1 MQAVYCRGIEQ
12 ELVNGWEMW
21 IREDLILVGMP
32 AAMREHIRSPVYGL
46 VRCLHLY
53 LTLGCSVAVANRLLC
68 CLGTGLLLIICF
80 VVVESEQL
88 VPKSMVVVLTF
99 DIEDSFW

>member
-1 MQAVYCRGIEQ
+1 MQAVCCRGIQQ

-32 AAMREHIRSPVYGL
+32 AANREQVRSPAYGL
-46 VRCLHLY
+46 VRCLHLH

-68 CLGTGLLLIICF
+68 
-80 VVVESEQL
+80 
-88 VPKSMVVVLTF
+88 
-99 DIEDSFW
+99 